1 MVLAEFNRS
10 FGNYIIVEHKDGTSS
25 LYAHLESIQTTK
37 GSTVKKGDLIG
48 YTGSTGRSSG
58 AHLHYEVRVSGIPV
72 NPEGYLKEVK

>member
-1 MVLAEFNRS
+1 
-10 FGNYIIVEHKDGTSS
+10 GTSS

-37 GSTVKKGDLIG
+37 GSKVKKGDLIG

-72 NPEGYLKEVK
+72 NPEGYLIEVK